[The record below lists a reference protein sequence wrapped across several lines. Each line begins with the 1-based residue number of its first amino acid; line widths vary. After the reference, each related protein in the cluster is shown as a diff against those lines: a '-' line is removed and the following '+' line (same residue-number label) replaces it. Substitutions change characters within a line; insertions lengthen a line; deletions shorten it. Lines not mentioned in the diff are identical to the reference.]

1 MRHYLLHVTYIIY
14 FSPLPMKMYTL
25 LLVGLLLMIAIP
37 DIYFYRHLKKKES
50 KPVFFVLHFV
60 PAAFFALLFLYMKF
74 GLESARNFR
83 VVAWVM
89 WLVFSFLLIYIPK
102 IIHILFFL
110 LHIAYQKVFKRES
123 VYFDVLRIIT
133 NIIVVVTLLISA
145 FITPRSFDVTHV
157 TVSIPHLPKQFNG
170 YRIVQ
175 LSDIHLGSWNHK
187 FDRLKPVI
195 TLVNNQHP
203 DIIVFTGDM
212 VNNYAG
218 EAQGW
223 ESSFRKMKARDGK
236 YAILGNHDYGDYTNW
251 PTDAD
256 KNLNK
261 QQIRNNIRQLGF
273 QLLLNDHTWLHR
285 GKDSLALIGVE
296 NWGKS
301 AEYRYSRL
309 EKAIRGL
316 DKQSPKILL
325 SHDPN
330 QWDAEI
336 IGHQDI
342 VLTLSGHTH
351 AAQLGLKIRNLF
363 LSPASIVFKH
373 WAGLYKENNQYLY
386 VNRGIGYIGLPMS
399 VGVRPEIT
407 VITLVDK

>member
-1 MRHYLLHVTYIIY
+1 
-14 FSPLPMKMYTL
+14 MKMYTL
-25 LLVGLLLMIAIP
+25 VLIGLLLMIAIP

-50 KPVFFVLHFV
+50 KPIFFLLHFV

-89 WLVFSFLLIYIPK
+89 WLVFLFLLIYIPK
-102 IIHILFFL
+102 IIHILFYL
-110 LHIAYQKVFKRES
+110 LHIIYTQLFNRES
-123 VYFDVLRIIT
+123 AYFDVLRIII
-133 NIIVVVTLLISA
+133 NIIVVVTMLISA
-145 FITPRSFDVTHV
+145 FITPRSFDVTHI
-157 TVSIPHLPKQFNG
+157 TITIPHLPEQFNG

-195 TLVNNQHP
+195 TLVNRQKP
-203 DIIVFTGDM
+203 DLIAFTGDM
-212 VNNYAG
+212 VNNYAE
-218 EAQGW
+218 EAQKW
-223 ESSFRKMKARDGK
+223 EPYFGQLQAKDGK

-251 PTDAD
+251 PTAAD
-256 KNLNK
+256 KNQNK
-261 QQIRNNIRQLGF
+261 LQIRSNIEELGF
-273 QLLLNDHTWLHR
+273 QLLLNDHVWLHR

-301 AEYRYSRL
+301 AEYRYSNL
-309 EKAIRGL
+309 SKAIRGL
-316 DKQSPKILL
+316 DKHSPKILL
-325 SHDPN
+325 THDPN
-330 QWDAEI
+330 HWDAEV
-336 IGHQDI
+336 IGHRDI

-373 WAGLYKENNQYLY
+373 WAGLYKEDNQYLY

>member
-1 MRHYLLHVTYIIY
+1 
-14 FSPLPMKMYTL
+14 MKMYTL

-157 TVSIPHLPKQFNG
+157 TISIPDLPKQFNG

-212 VNNYAG
+212 VNIYAG
-218 EAQGW
+218 DRTQTYYGSGGTETITGVLITIKKEAVTGTT
-223 ESSFRKMKARDGK
+223 
-236 YAILGNHDYGDYTNW
+236 I
-251 PTDAD
+251 AD
-256 KNLNK
+256 
-261 QQIRNNIRQLGF
+261 
-273 QLLLNDHTWLHR
+273 
-285 GKDSLALIGVE
+285 
-296 NWGKS
+296 
-301 AEYRYSRL
+301 
-309 EKAIRGL
+309 
-316 DKQSPKILL
+316 
-325 SHDPN
+325 
-330 QWDAEI
+330 
-336 IGHQDI
+336 
-342 VLTLSGHTH
+342 
-351 AAQLGLKIRNLF
+351 
-363 LSPASIVFKH
+363 
-373 WAGLYKENNQYLY
+373 
-386 VNRGIGYIGLPMS
+386 
-399 VGVRPEIT
+399 
-407 VITLVDK
+407 ITLAVCALFDLPAHKVAVLVKN